1 MGRFL
6 GAAVRPAANVILPR
20 GAVMKRIAGREL
32 ALLAGFAV
40 AVGLIQAWLGAAY
53 TLRMLVEASCYALLA
68 LGLGVQWGYGGQ
80 FNVGVMGFV
89 ALGGFASVLLS
100 YPVNEDFLSS
110 GGPAGLARVGLY
122 AVLGAAAVFA
132 ISRLHRIGV
141 PRGIRTAA
149 TIAAALVVYLIVTT
163 ALDPVA
169 AEIELKAGFIGGLGL
184 PAWTGWLAGGVL
196 AGLVAWPIGR
206 ICLGLRSDY
215 LAIATLGIAEIIKAF
230 LKNAD
235 WLTRGTLTVSPLPWP
250 VPVPDEIGFVW
261 ARAGYLSLTA
271 TMVVVIY
278 FLLQGAYRAPWGRM
292 MRSIRDNEISA
303 AAMGKDVNR
312 RRLEIFVF
320 GSIIIGIGGAAI
332 VSFVRI
338 FDPAGFLPQQY
349 TFLVWVMVILGGSGN
364 NLGAIA
370 GALLVYVVWT
380 LSEPATLF
388 LFDLVRE
395 LGGAWF
401 GWEAPSDFQSRALQM
416 RVFVIG
422 LTITLILRFAPR
434 GILPERTPKHE

>member
-1 MGRFL
+1 MKRL
-6 GAAVRPAANVILPR
+6 AVR
-20 GAVMKRIAGREL
+20 EL
-32 ALLAGFAV
+32 VVLAGLLV
-40 AVGLIQAWLGAAY
+40 AVGLIQTWLGTAY

-68 LGLGVQWGYGGQ
+68 LGLGIQWGYGGQ

-89 ALGGFASVLLS
+89 ALGGFASVLFS
-100 YPVNEDFLSS
+100 YPVNEDFLNS

-122 AVLGAAAVFA
+122 AVLGVAAVLA
-132 ISRLHRIGV
+132 IGLLHRIGV

-149 TIAAALVVYLIVTT
+149 VIAAAATVYLIVTA

-169 AEIELKAGFIGGLGL
+169 REIEANAGFVGGLGL
-184 PAWTGWLAGGVL
+184 PAWAGWLAGGVL

-261 ARAGYLSLTA
+261 ARAGYLCVTA
-271 TMVVVIY
+271 AMVVAVY
-278 FLLQGAYRAPWGRM
+278 FLLERAYRAPWGRM
-292 MRSIRDNEISA
+292 MRAIRDNEVSA

-320 GSIIIGIGGAAI
+320 GSIVIGIGGAAM

-338 FDPAGFLPQQY
+338 FDPAGFLPQNY

-364 NLGAIA
+364 NLGAVV
-370 GALLVYVVWT
+370 GALLVYIIWT

-388 LFDLVRE
+388 LFDALSD
-395 LGGAWF
+395 LGAWL
-401 GWEAPSDFQSRALQM
+401 GWEAPSDLRSRALQM

-422 LTITLILRFAPR
+422 LTITLVLRFAPR
-434 GILPERTPKHE
+434 AVLPERVPRHD

>member
-1 MGRFL
+1 MKRL
-6 GAAVRPAANVILPR
+6 AVR
-20 GAVMKRIAGREL
+20 EL
-32 ALLAGFAV
+32 VVLAGLLV
-40 AVGLIQAWLGAAY
+40 AVGLIQTWLGTAY

-68 LGLGVQWGYGGQ
+68 LGLGIQWGYGGQ

-89 ALGGFASVLLS
+89 ALGGFASVLFS
-100 YPVNEDFLSS
+100 YPVNEDFLNS

-122 AVLGAAAVFA
+122 AVLGVAAVLA
-132 ISRLHRIGV
+132 IGLLHRIGV

-149 TIAAALVVYLIVTT
+149 VIAAAATVYLIVTA

-169 AEIELKAGFIGGLGL
+169 REIEANAGFVGGLGL
-184 PAWTGWLAGGVL
+184 PAWAGWLAGGVL

-261 ARAGYLSLTA
+261 ARAGYLCVTA
-271 TMVVVIY
+271 AMVVAVY
-278 FLLQGAYRAPWGRM
+278 FLLERAYRAPWGRM
-292 MRSIRDNEISA
+292 MRAIRDNEVSA

-320 GSIIIGIGGAAI
+320 GSIVIGIGGAAM

-338 FDPAGFLPQQY
+338 FDPAGFLPQNY

-364 NLGAIA
+364 NLGAVV
-370 GALLVYVVWT
+370 GALLVYIIWT

-388 LFDLVRE
+388 LFDALSD
-395 LGGAWF
+395 LGAWL
-401 GWEAPSDFQSRALQM
+401 GWEAPSDLRSRALQM

-422 LTITLILRFAPR
+422 LTITLVLRFAPR
-434 GILPERTPKHE
+434 GVLPERVPRHD